1 VQWVVSFPVK
11 AEVYSKLDLA
21 HVSIKKCLLVM
32 IELKQQEFSNT
43 PTVINIENKIFLIVM
58 IIPYDL

>member
-1 VQWVVSFPVK
+1 MQWVVSFPVK

-43 PTVINIENKIFLIVM
+43 PTVINIEN
-58 IIPYDL
+58 